1 MTGSG
6 REKAT
11 ILVADDDPDILRVTA
26 AILNRYDYE
35 VLTANTAE
43 VALKAFEE
51 TTQTIHL
58 VISDLTMPGMN
69 GTQLVHSL
77 KRLSPSMPSL
87 VMSGSWENAPD
98 SITASIGKPFHV
110 PAFLSIVMELLAHCD
125 FAQIALEQSMARSR
139 RLMAVPAERAT
150 K

>member
-35 VLTANTAE
+35 VLTANTGE
-43 VALKAFEE
+43 VALKTFEE
-51 TTQTIHL
+51 ATQTIHL
-58 VISDLTMPGMN
+58 LISDLAMPGMN

-77 KRLSPSMPSL
+77 KRLSPSMASL
-87 VMSGSWENAPD
+87 VMSGSWEIPSDTLA
-98 SITASIGKPFHV
+98 ASIGKPFHV
-110 PAFLSIVMELLAHCD
+110 PAFLSIVMDLLAHCD
-125 FAQIALEQSMARSR
+125 FAKIELEQSMARSR
-139 RLMAVPAERAT
+139 RLVAVPAEST
-150 K
+150 TE